1 METVNKCTAA
11 MDFSVCWADWRNG
24 LKESIRDSH
33 TYYHD
38 EAVQLLMNKLDT
50 YLTKKVC
57 ASSSEEEIMDAM
69 WSAADEKQRETL
81 AALLLKISD
90 QIK

>member
-24 LKESIRDSH
+24 LKESIKNSH

-38 EAVQLLMNKLDT
+38 EAVQLLVNKLDT
-50 YLTKKVC
+50 YLTNKVC
-57 ASSSEEEIMDAM
+57 ASSPEEEIMEAM